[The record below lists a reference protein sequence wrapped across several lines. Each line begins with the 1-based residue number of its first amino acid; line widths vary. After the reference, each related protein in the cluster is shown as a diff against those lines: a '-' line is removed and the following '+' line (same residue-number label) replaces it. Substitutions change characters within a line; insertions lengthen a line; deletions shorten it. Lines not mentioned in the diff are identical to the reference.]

1 MVLVGEHV
9 LSLLFRLSCLDAKE
23 GPKKEQAKRTL
34 QGGLVVEDVK
44 PGSGQE
50 AKKGDRVKEFLSG
63 EGRGA
68 IVTKF
73 VIVVF
78 FYHPLQVSVYYVG
91 RLQKGNKKFDSSTQ
105 GPGFKFRLGAGEVIK
120 GWDFGIAGMKVG
132 GKRKLTIPA
141 KLAYGAGGSPPI
153 IPPNATLVFDVE
165 LKALN

>member
-1 MVLVGEHV
+1 MLVGEHV

-78 FYHPLQVSVYYVG
+78 FITHFRFQCTMSGVYRRVTRSSI
-91 RLQKGNKKFDSSTQ
+91 RLHRGQDSSSAWV
-105 GPGFKFRLGAGEVIK
+105 PGR
-120 GWDFGIAGMKVG
+120 
-132 GKRKLTIPA
+132 
-141 KLAYGAGGSPPI
+141 
-153 IPPNATLVFDVE
+153 
-165 LKALN
+165 